1 MELSAQT
8 DAGKARARACRELNA
23 CGIAA
28 LPFPGGSGVGKGWGQ
43 LGDGA
48 PAAPQFCPAGLGG
61 REGWCFR
68 IEFSRLATCFQGF
81 GYKLEPV

>member
-48 PAAPQFCPAGLGG
+48 PAAPQLCPAGLGG
-61 REGWCFR
+61 REGGVLFPNR
-68 IEFSRLATCFQGF
+68 IFQACHLF
-81 GYKLEPV
+81 PRVWI